1 MKRRV
6 WSVALVCL
14 AAALIGTGVFSVAQ
28 RSSTRTT
35 SSQLKP
41 GAFFPTEQLWIVKDV
56 SSAIANMAGYANGS
70 SPVAVAAQQVTRQEG
85 ELSRFEV
92 TPAGRSSIVIRIT
105 DHIWSPQSYVP
116 LVSALINKRAP
127 CDPGDASIVS
137 ALLEPT
143 RTVIQRE
150 NARVSARLR
159 GNMTCADAHA
169 EAAVILGTLA
179 LREAAKT
186 FNDPRRL
193 ISRMTA
199 HLAFAAAMGV
209 SEDNVTRRLAET
221 MLYTLVGRQRSA
233 LDRLTSLDPSGSN
246 GTMQSWIRALR
257 MRNTGDWRI
266 VSDPDRATL
275 LEQIE
280 LIRAAEYSLGDPRV
294 LDFIDAIH
302 NRADVPDW
310 GRLVMQESPGVEAGN
325 RFASEAIAAE
335 IVEAVE
341 VRKAFAP
348 SEALDS
354 AEALVTALKV
364 EPTYGPV
371 ATNGTVWI
379 VDWATWAAI
388 AERHLMTL
396 LNDRDTHITNVLGNP
411 AAGKAYRE
419 QVARTFAG
427 LRLYPLTAINLAA
440 TKEEARPG
448 MAGSLTLLQTHPE
461 LVTHWNWKSVLMKE
475 TWAALPARVPRIES
489 WFTPEFLPGTVFDG
503 NTRPWDAHL
512 VSKFSAAEIAPYRQA
527 APYSRPLPY
536 VTIGPKY
543 ETAPASVLEREF
555 GDMAQY
561 NLGFAIRIANAL
573 KDNPDAYLSA
583 MQPVIRM
590 SPERLLDVAEYEV
603 QQDRLDEAR
612 STYERWFATGRDDV
626 AIANASEWMVRDYY
640 VRGLSAKAN
649 ALADRAASTGS
660 YWGLLTRARLFDWT
674 GNARS
679 AERYFRHASEGY
691 QDPSDLLGFMLRHH
705 RQGMEID
712 ALKWKVFPGG
722 VTSVSLPTL
731 RDAPVSGLEVIGVK
745 TIGERY
751 GMRQDDIIV
760 AVDGVRVNSLD
771 QYHAAKTM
779 SLDPTMR
786 LIVWRDLK
794 YREVAGPIRYGGIWG
809 YVKEYGPGTR
819 KPDKA
824 PPRRW

>member
-1 MKRRV
+1 
-6 WSVALVCL
+6 
-14 AAALIGTGVFSVAQ
+14 
-28 RSSTRTT
+28 
-35 SSQLKP
+35 
-41 GAFFPTEQLWIVKDV
+41 
-56 SSAIANMAGYANGS
+56 
-70 SPVAVAAQQVTRQEG
+70 
-85 ELSRFEV
+85 
-92 TPAGRSSIVIRIT
+92 
-105 DHIWSPQSYVP
+105 
-116 LVSALINKRAP
+116 
-127 CDPGDASIVS
+127 
-137 ALLEPT
+137 
-143 RTVIQRE
+143 
-150 NARVSARLR
+150 
-159 GNMTCADAHA
+159 
-169 EAAVILGTLA
+169 
-179 LREAAKT
+179 
-186 FNDPRRL
+186 
-193 ISRMTA
+193 
-199 HLAFAAAMGV
+199 
-209 SEDNVTRRLAET
+209 
-221 MLYTLVGRQRSA
+221 
-233 LDRLTSLDPSGSN
+233 
-246 GTMQSWIRALR
+246 

-310 GRLVMQESPGVEAGN
+310 ARLVMQESPGVEAGN
-325 RFASEAIAAE
+325 RFASEAVAAE
-335 IVEAVE
+335 IVEAAE

-371 ATNGTVWI
+371 AADGTVWI
-379 VDWATWAAI
+379 VDWPTWAAI

-489 WFTPEFLPGTVFDG
+489 WFTPEFLPGTVFDA
-503 NTRPWDAHL
+503 NTRPWDARL

-543 ETAPASVLEREF
+543 DTAPAAVLEREF

-573 KDNPDAYLSA
+573 KDDPDAYLSA
-583 MQPVIRM
+583 MQAVIRM

-603 QQDRLDEAR
+603 QLDHLGEAR
-612 STYERWFATGRDDV
+612 STYERWFATGRDEV

-660 YWGLLTRARLFDWT
+660 YWGLLTRARLYDWT

-691 QDPSDLLGFMLRHH
+691 EDPSDLLGFMLRHH
-705 RQGMEID
+705 RQGMEVD

-731 RDAPVSGLEVIGVK
+731 REAPASGLEVIGVK

-794 YREVAGPIRYGGIWG
+794 YTEVAGPIRYGGVWG

-819 KPDKA
+819 KPDKT

>member
-1 MKRRV
+1 MKRRL
-6 WSVALVCL
+6 WSLALVCL
-14 AAALIGTGVFSVAQ
+14 AAALIGSAVLTVGR
-28 RSSTRTT
+28 RSRTSAA

-41 GAFFPTEQLWIVKDV
+41 GAFFPTEQLWIVKDI
-56 SSAIANMAGYANGS
+56 SSAIGNMSGFANGAS
-70 SPVAVAAQQVTRQEG
+70 SIAIAAQQVTRQDK

-92 TPAGRSSIVIRIT
+92 RPEGRSSIVIHIT
-105 DHIWSPQSYVP
+105 DHIWSPASYVP
-116 LVSALINKRAP
+116 LASALVSKRVA
-127 CDPGDASIVS
+127 CEASDGSIAA

-143 RTVIQRE
+143 RAVIQRE
-150 NARVSARLR
+150 NARISTRLR

-169 EAAVILGTLA
+169 EAALILGTLA

-193 ISRMTA
+193 MSRMTA
-199 HLAFAAAMGV
+199 HLAFAAAMGI
-209 SEDNVTRRLAET
+209 SDENVTRHLAET
-221 MLYTLVGRQRSA
+221 VLYTLVGRQRSA

-246 GTMQSWIRALR
+246 GTLQSWIRALR
-257 MRNTGDWRI
+257 MRNSGDWRI

-302 NRADVPDW
+302 NPADVPDW

-325 RFASEAIAAE
+325 RFASEAVAAE
-335 IVEAVE
+335 IVEAAE

-371 ATNGTVWI
+371 AADGTVWV
-379 VDWATWAAI
+379 VDWPTWAAI

-489 WFTPEFLPGTVFDG
+489 WFTPEFLPGTVFDA

-543 ETAPASVLEREF
+543 DTAPAAVLEREF

-573 KDNPDAYLSA
+573 KDDPDAYLSA

-603 QQDRLDEAR
+603 QQDRLGEAR
-612 STYERWFATGRDDV
+612 GTYERWFATGRDEV

-660 YWGLLTRARLFDWT
+660 YWGLLTRARLYDWT

-691 QDPSDLLGFMLRHH
+691 EDPSDLLGFMLRHH
-705 RQGMEID
+705 RQGMEVD

-731 RDAPVSGLEVIGVK
+731 REAPVSGLEVIGVK

-760 AVDGVRVNSLD
+760 AVDGVRVSSLD

-794 YREVAGPIRYGGIWG
+794 YTEVAGPIRYGGVWG

-819 KPDKA
+819 KPDTT

>member
-1 MKRRV
+1 MKRRLL
-6 WSVALVCL
+6 SLALVCL
-14 AAALIGTGVFSVAQ
+14 ASALIGSAVLTVGR
-28 RSSTRTT
+28 RSSTRAA

-41 GAFFPTEQLWIVKDV
+41 GAFFPTEQLWIVKDI
-56 SSAIANMAGYANGS
+56 SSAIGNMSGFANGAATI
-70 SPVAVAAQQVTRQEG
+70 PIAVQQVTRQDG

-92 TPAGRSSIVIRIT
+92 TAEGRRSIVIRMT
-105 DHIWSPQSYVP
+105 DHIWLPASYVP
-116 LVSALINKRAP
+116 LASALVSKRISCEAA
-127 CDPGDASIVS
+127 DTSIAV

-169 EAAVILGTLA
+169 EAALILGTLA
-179 LREAAKT
+179 LREAANT

-199 HLAFAAAMGV
+199 HLAFADAMGI
-209 SEDNVTRRLAET
+209 SEENVTRRLAET

-233 LDRLTSLDPSGSN
+233 LDRLALLDPSGSN
-246 GTMQSWIRALR
+246 GTLQSWIRALR
-257 MRNTGDWRI
+257 TRNTGDWRI
-266 VSDPDRATL
+266 VPDPDRATL

-302 NRADVPDW
+302 HRADVPDW
-310 GRLVMQESPGVEAGN
+310 GRIVMQGSPGVEAGN
-325 RFASEAIAAE
+325 RFASEAVAAE
-335 IVEAVE
+335 IVEAAAI
-341 VRKAFAP
+341 RKTFAP

-364 EPTYGPV
+364 EPAYGPV
-371 ATNGTVWI
+371 AADGTVWI
-379 VDWATWAAI
+379 VDWPTWAAI

-396 LNDRDTHITNVLGNP
+396 LNDRDTHITNVLGDP

-440 TKEEARPG
+440 TKEEAKPG

-489 WFTPEFLPGTVFDG
+489 WFTPEFLPGTVFDA

-512 VSKFSAAEIAPYRQA
+512 ISKFSAAEIAPYRQA

-536 VTIGPKY
+536 VTIGPKH
-543 ETAPASVLEREF
+543 ETAPAAVLEREF

-573 KDNPDAYLSA
+573 KDDPDAYLSA

-590 SPERLLDVAEYEV
+590 SPERLLDVAEYQV
-603 QQDRLDEAR
+603 QHDRLDEAR
-612 STYERWFATGRDDV
+612 STYERWFATGRDEV
-626 AIANASEWMVRDYY
+626 AIANSSEWMVRDYY
-640 VRGLSAKAN
+640 ARGLSAKAN

-660 YWGLLTRARLFDWT
+660 YWGLLTRARLYDWT

-691 QDPSDLLGFMLRHH
+691 EDSSELLGFMLRHH

-731 RDAPVSGLEVIGVK
+731 RDAPASGLEVISVK
-745 TIGERY
+745 RIGERY
-751 GMRQDDIIV
+751 GMHQDDIIV

-779 SLDPTMR
+779 SVDPMMR

-794 YREVAGPIRYGGIWG
+794 YTEVAGPIRYGGIWG

-819 KPDKA
+819 KPDEA

>member
-1 MKRRV
+1 MKRRL
-6 WSVALVCL
+6 WSLALVCL
-14 AAALIGTGVFSVAQ
+14 ASALIGSAVLTVGR
-28 RSSTRTT
+28 RSSTRAA
-35 SSQLKP
+35 SPQLNP
-41 GAFFPTEQLWIVKDV
+41 GAFFATEQLWIVKDI
-56 SSAIANMAGYANGS
+56 SSAIGNMSGFANGAATIPS
-70 SPVAVAAQQVTRQEG
+70 AVQQMTRQDG

-92 TPAGRSSIVIRIT
+92 TPEGRRSIVIRIT
-105 DHIWSPQSYVP
+105 DHIWSPASYVA
-116 LVSALINKRAP
+116 LASALVRKRTSCEAA
-127 CDPGDASIVS
+127 DTWIAA

-169 EAAVILGTLA
+169 EAALILGTLA
-179 LREAAKT
+179 LREAAGT

-193 ISRMTA
+193 ISSMTA
-199 HLAFAAAMGV
+199 HLAFADAMGI
-209 SEDNVTRRLAET
+209 SEENVTRRLAET

-233 LDRLTSLDPSGSN
+233 LDRLALLDPSGSN
-246 GTMQSWIRALR
+246 GTLQSWIRALR
-257 MRNTGDWRI
+257 TRNTGDWRI

-302 NRADVPDW
+302 HRADVPDW
-310 GRLVMQESPGVEAGN
+310 GRIVMQGSPGVEAGN
-325 RFASEAIAAE
+325 RFASEAVAAE
-335 IVEAVE
+335 IVEAAAI
-341 VRKAFAP
+341 RKAFAP

-364 EPTYGPV
+364 EPAYGPV
-371 ATNGTVWI
+371 AADGTVWI
-379 VDWATWAAI
+379 VDWPTWAAI

-396 LNDRDTHITNVLGNP
+396 LNDRDTHITNVLGDP
-411 AAGKAYRE
+411 VAGKAYRE

-440 TKEEARPG
+440 TKEEAKPG

-489 WFTPEFLPGTVFDG
+489 WFTPEFLPGTVFDA

-512 VSKFSAAEIAPYRQA
+512 ISKFSAAEIAPYRQA

-543 ETAPASVLEREF
+543 ETASAAVLEREF
-555 GDMAQY
+555 GDMAHY

-573 KDNPDAYLSA
+573 KDDPDAYLSA

-590 SPERLLDVAEYEV
+590 SPERLLDVAEYQV
-603 QQDRLDEAR
+603 QHDRLDEAR
-612 STYERWFATGRDDV
+612 STYERWFATGRDEV
-626 AIANASEWMVRDYY
+626 AIANSSEWMVRDYY
-640 VRGLSAKAN
+640 ARGLSAKAN
-649 ALADRAASTGS
+649 ALADRAANTGS
-660 YWGLLTRARLFDWT
+660 YWGLLTRARLYDWT
-674 GNARS
+674 GNGRS
-679 AERYFRHASEGY
+679 AERYFRHASDGY
-691 QDPSDLLGFMLRHH
+691 EDSSELLGFMLRHH
-705 RQGMEID
+705 RQGMEVD

-731 RDAPVSGLEVIGVK
+731 RDAPASGLEVISVK

-751 GMRQDDIIV
+751 GMHQDDIIV

-779 SLDPTMR
+779 SVDPMMR

-794 YREVAGPIRYGGIWG
+794 YTEVAGPIRYGGIWG